1 MNGAG
6 VLQLTFLTHWAKV
19 NGMALFLMLVAV
31 TCAPSPASA
40 ATIRDDQPASAY
52 LDLAQDPDY
61 MPVGLLVNS
70 WGYTGSA
77 TLIAPDWILT
87 AAHNLMAATAAT
99 FTINGISYVSAR
111 FIVNPG
117 WNGDALHGS
126 DLALVHLATPV
137 AGVAPAALYTG
148 SDEFGQTGTFVGY
161 GFTGTGLTGS
171 KSLDNRIRAFQNVID
186 GDFGNASIVLGSDFD
201 NPHSPADNSFGS
213 SVGLTLEGC
222 AALGDSGGGVF
233 LKVGSKTYLAGVI
246 SFVGATDGSSNS
258 DYGDV
263 TGFGRTSA
271 FAPWIASQIPE
282 PSTSL
287 LLVMSSLVILVKL
300 SLRPRKSSTT
310 R

>member
-1 MNGAG
+1 MNGPG
-6 VLQLTFLTHWAKV
+6 VLNLNFLTNRARV
-19 NGMALFLMLVAV
+19 NGLALFLILGAA
-31 TCAPSPASA
+31 TCPTNPASA
-40 ATIRDDQPASAY
+40 ATIRDDQPAGAY

-61 MPVGLLVNS
+61 IPVGLLVNS

-87 AAHNLMAATAAT
+87 AAHNLMAATSAT
-99 FTINGISYVSAR
+99 FTINGTSYASAR

-137 AGVAPAALYTG
+137 AGVAPATLYTG

-161 GFTGTGLTGS
+161 GFTGTGLIGW
-171 KSLDNRIRAFQNVID
+171 KSLDNKMRAFQNVID

-201 NPHSPADNSFGS
+201 NPHTAADNAFGS

-233 LKVGSKTYLAGVI
+233 LRVGSKSYLAGVI

-271 FAPWIASQIPE
+271 FAPWIATQIPE

-287 LLVMSSLVILVKL
+287 LLVGAGFAILL
-300 SLRPRKSSTT
+300 GHTCRRRKTSTT